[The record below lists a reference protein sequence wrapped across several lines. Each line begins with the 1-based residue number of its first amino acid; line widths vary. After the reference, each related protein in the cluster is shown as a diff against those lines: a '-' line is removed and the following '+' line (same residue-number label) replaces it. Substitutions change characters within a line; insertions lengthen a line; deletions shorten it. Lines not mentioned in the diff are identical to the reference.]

1 MERHRSRRGCDF
13 NPCSSGGAATGS
25 VLSVKSRSAIDR
37 SGRLAFTYA
46 TQLFQD
52 DSPTPTSTDHHFRF
66 VDPATDTA
74 VISDSAGGSLF
85 RRFRPILHGY
95 NIAAGDVP
103 GECLGAPWP
112 LISAW
117 LQPDKNPSEAEPT
130 QRINNCTWVLSSEDT
145 TLTLEF
151 DDDGW
156 LNSAV
161 KETGDRNSRGS
172 SLRFEYH
179 RAAGGDT
186 PTSLRHIITEWND
199 GVATTVSNNVYT
211 VVSFVLADQ
220 SPDPWFVL
228 DQLAL
233 NTLEIDKRTGD
244 VYAPNGDVL
253 YNYDDLEKQLLG
265 DLGGWL
271 PGPTRAWQFGS
282 VAVVLGIGLT
292 LYRRRIANAR
302 A

>member
-1 MERHRSRRGCDF
+1 M
-13 NPCSSGGAATGS
+13 
-25 VLSVKSRSAIDR
+25 
-37 SGRLAFTYA
+37 
-46 TQLFQD
+46 
-52 DSPTPTSTDHHFRF
+52 
-66 VDPATDTA
+66 
-74 VISDSAGGSLF
+74 
-85 RRFRPILHGY
+85 
-95 NIAAGDVP
+95 
-103 GECLGAPWP
+103 
-112 LISAW
+112 
-117 LQPDKNPSEAEPT
+117 
-130 QRINNCTWVLSSEDT
+130 
-145 TLTLEF
+145 
-151 DDDGW
+151 
-156 LNSAV
+156 
-161 KETGDRNSRGS
+161 
-172 SLRFEYH
+172 
-179 RAAGGDT
+179 
-186 PTSLRHIITEWND
+186 
-199 GVATTVSNNVYT
+199 
-211 VVSFVLADQ
+211 VSFVLADQ